1 MSGNRCNA
9 GLCPTRRWA
18 SGSPSDYEPKDT
30 DVLAAL
36 RVTPQ
41 AGVPPAQAGAAV
53 AGESSTAIRTVV
65 WTDRL
70 SAYGHYQ
77 AKCYRVDSVP
87 AGRTSS
93 SPHSMPLSTSGGMSR
108 STTNRPTLPT

>member
-1 MSGNRCNA
+1 MSGSRCNA

-18 SGSPSDYEPKDT
+18 SGSHPDHEPKDP
-30 DVLAAL
+30 DLLAAL

-70 SAYGHYQ
+70 SAYDHYQ
-77 AKCYRVDSVP
+77 AKCYRVDYP
-87 AGRTSS
+87 AGRASS
-93 SPHSMPLSTSGGMSR
+93 SPHSMPLSTPGGMSR
-108 STTNRPTLPT
+108 STTNRRTLPT